1 LLWHP
6 RAESCNSLAQVIDS
20 CNLFGRMPQRADLRE
35 KVSTSQPASAS
46 KLDGLRKEL
55 SAGQMAMVAIGG
67 SIGTGLLLG
76 SGAAVQIAGPGV
88 ILTYIAGALV
98 AFAVTM
104 ALGEMSSLHP
114 SAGSFGLYADMYL
127 NPWAGFVSRYGYWF
141 GLAIAVSAELVA
153 AATYMRFWFPRVPA
167 PVWIAGFAALL
178 IYVNLREVSNFG
190 SFEYWFAMIKVVVIA
205 AFILVG
211 AALITGGKVA
221 THYSSEGGF
230 LPLGTGA
237 SLLALSFVL
246 FNYLGIEMV
255 AISSGEARSVSE
267 IVRATR
273 IAFALLTLVYV
284 CATAVLVGVVPWRL
298 VGVAQSPF
306 VTVFQV
312 AHVPAISHVMNF
324 TVLTAAL
331 SGANASLYGTS
342 RMLYSLAES
351 GYAPGALAELS
362 AKGAP
367 QKALLV
373 SASGVVI
380 ALIVQY
386 EAPENAFLYIIG
398 ASLAGGMLAWSIALA
413 SHVAMRRKLSARE
426 VALLPMRAPGGPIMS
441 ILALL
446 AIVAVVIATWWVP
459 QARITAVS
467 AGPYLLILSAF
478 YLVARKKRR
487 RAKVTA

>member
-1 LLWHP
+1 MP
-6 RAESCNSLAQVIDS
+6 RRSNH
-20 CNLFGRMPQRADLRE
+20 LRE
-35 KVSTSQPASAS
+35 PVNANESASAT
-46 KLDGLRKEL
+46 KADGLRKEL
-55 SAGQMAMVAIGG
+55 GAGQMAMVAIGG

-76 SGAAVQIAGPGV
+76 SGAAVGIAGPGV
-88 ILTYIAGALV
+88 ILTYVVGALI

-114 SAGSFGLYADMYL
+114 SAGSFGVYADLYL
-127 NPWAGFVSRYGYWF
+127 HPWAGFVSRYGYWF

-178 IYVNLREVSNFG
+178 LYVNLREVRNFG
-190 SFEYWFAMIKVVVIA
+190 SFEYWFAMIKVAVIT

-211 AALITGGKVA
+211 AALILGGRVPPR
-221 THYSSEGGF
+221 YSSEGGF
-230 LPLGTGA
+230 LPFGAGA

-255 AISSGEARSVSE
+255 AISSGEARSVPE

-273 IAFALLTLVYV
+273 ITFAVLTVLYV
-284 CATAVLVGVVPWRL
+284 GATAVLVGIVPWRL

-312 AHVPAISHVMNF
+312 AHVPAISQVMNF

-331 SGANASLYGTS
+331 SGANASLYVTS

-351 GYAPGALAELS
+351 GYAPSTLTELS
-362 AKGAP
+362 ANGAP
-367 QKALLV
+367 RKAILV

-380 ALIVQY
+380 ALVVQY
-386 EAPENAFLYIIG
+386 ATPQNAFLYIIG
-398 ASLAGGMLAWSIALA
+398 ASLAGGMLAWCIALA
-413 SHVAMRRKLSARE
+413 SHVAMRRRRRGRE
-426 VALLPMRAPGGPIMS
+426 LDSLPMRAPGGPIVS
-441 ILALL
+441 LLALL

-459 QARITAVS
+459 EARITAVS

-478 YLVARKKRR
+478 YLLVGRKRARRKVAL
-487 RAKVTA
+487 